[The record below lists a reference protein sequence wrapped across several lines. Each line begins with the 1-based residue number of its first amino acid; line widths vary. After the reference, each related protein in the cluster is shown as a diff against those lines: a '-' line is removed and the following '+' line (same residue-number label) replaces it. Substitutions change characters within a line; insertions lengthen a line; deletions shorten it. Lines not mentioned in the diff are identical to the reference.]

1 MEKCWGLGRAWRGT
15 RPAEIWRYRGARS
28 RAWHGGGGGQSPVPG
43 ERLGARAG
51 GESNVGWALL
61 LPGLAGTCSTAF
73 SGSKLHILFIFC
85 AKRSCSEA
93 IMGMFLS
100 NVVFLLQASGTV
112 TFLYILVTMSRTA
125 CCLHTGELCLGSP
138 NFAHPGGSGAFSP
151 SPGLTLY
158 RCSRARGAGLL
169 QGSRAG
175 WGAPGGPQEVTPRG
189 PGPGRT
195 RPLHPALLV
204 GVGCCGHKLQHR
216 AMELGGGEG
225 KSSTVGFLWSSS
237 VVLHGCGNV
246 SVALGVVV
254 QRIVR
259 KLVFFLKNKLFSVSF
274 LIDR

>member
-1 MEKCWGLGRAWRGT
+1 MEKCWGLGSGEVGGELAPQRFGVTGGREAGLGT
-15 RPAEIWRYRGARS
+15 EWGS
-28 RAWHGGGGGQSPVPG
+28 GQSPVPG
-43 ERLGARAG
+43 ERLRARAG

-100 NVVFLLQASGTV
+100 NVVFPLQASGTV

-204 GVGCCGHKLQHR
+204 GVGCCGHKLQDR
-216 AMELGGGEG
+216 AMELGGCRREEQHSWVSVELISC
-225 KSSTVGFLWSSS
+225 SSWVWKCFSRS
-237 VVLHGCGNV
+237 GCGG
-246 SVALGVVV
+246 A
-254 QRIVR
+254 
-259 KLVFFLKNKLFSVSF
+259 
-274 LIDR
+274 

>member
-1 MEKCWGLGRAWRGT
+1 MEKCWGLGSGKVGGELAPQRFGVTGGREAGLGT
-15 RPAEIWRYRGARS
+15 EW
-28 RAWHGGGGGQSPVPG
+28 GGGQSPVPG

-100 NVVFLLQASGTV
+100 NVVFPLQASGTV

-175 WGAPGGPQEVTPRG
+175 WGPPGGPRRSPRG
-189 PGPGRT
+189 VLAQAGRVPST
-195 RPLHPALLV
+195 
-204 GVGCCGHKLQHR
+204 QHFWWGLAAAGTSSR
-216 AMELGGGEG
+216 TGQWSWGGAEG

-237 VVLHGCGNV
+237 VVLRGCGNA
-246 SVALGVVV
+246 SVALGVAVH
-254 QRIVR
+254 RIVR
-259 KLVFFLKNKLFSVSF
+259 KLVFFLKNKLFLSHS
-274 LIDR
+274 